1 MTPLKGKL
9 IYKLI
14 TKQDG
19 KIILPDTAK
28 NRSTASVVVAVN
40 DDGSGIHANDII
52 LHNMRY
58 NGRVEHYIV
67 NGEDHKIMDTDDV
80 FAKVIG
86 GKIIPVKD
94 WIFCKMVIPESTIAG
109 AFNIKDC
116 TEVIVCSVSV
126 NGDKGLPINIGS
138 KYLISGWEKDMQ
150 QFQFDPNGDCYL
162 FMKADNLVAEVIPS
176 HENVIPMFKN

>member
-40 DDGSGIHANDII
+40 DKGSGIYPDDII

-58 NGRVEHYIV
+58 NARVEHFIV
-67 NGEDHKIMDTDDV
+67 DGEDHKIMDTDDV
-80 FAKVIG
+80 FARVVG
-86 GKIIPVKD
+86 GRIIPVKD

-109 AFNIKDC
+109 AFNVKDC
-116 TEVIVCSVSV
+116 KEVIVCSVGI
-126 NGDKGLPINIGS
+126 NGDKGLPINIGA
-138 KYLISGWEKDMQ
+138 KYLITGWEKDMQ

-162 FMKADNLVAEVIPS
+162 FMKADYLVAEVESPQ
-176 HENVIPMFKN
+176 EPVIPMFKN